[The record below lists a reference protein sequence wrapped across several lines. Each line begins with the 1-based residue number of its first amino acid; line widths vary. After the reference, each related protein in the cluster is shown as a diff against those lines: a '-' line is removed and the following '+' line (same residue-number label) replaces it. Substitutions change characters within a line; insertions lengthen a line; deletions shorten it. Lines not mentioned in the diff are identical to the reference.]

1 MLVSDPALKT
11 AAFDLCPRRG
21 VLYLKAM
28 IKTSQTLLDILQTRA
43 HKQRGRVSTS
53 IWGER

>member
-28 IKTSQTLLDILQTRA
+28 IKTSQTGHFANSSTQAARA
-43 HKQRGRVSTS
+43 CVDVNMG
-53 IWGER
+53 